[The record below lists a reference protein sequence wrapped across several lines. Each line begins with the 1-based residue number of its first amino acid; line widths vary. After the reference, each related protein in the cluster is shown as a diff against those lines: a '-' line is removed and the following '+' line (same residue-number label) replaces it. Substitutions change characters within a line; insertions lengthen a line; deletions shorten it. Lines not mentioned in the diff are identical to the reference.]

1 MINHPSLFMN
11 HCNTMELLSPELENY
26 VVTHSTP
33 ETPLLQEL
41 RRETHLKVL
50 MPNMLSGPVQGS
62 VLAMLVRMMQPQRI
76 LEIGTFTGYSAIWM
90 ASALPE
96 GGKLI
101 TLDVNEE
108 LQEMVQRYIQR
119 AHLESVIEPIL
130 GDATE
135 IIPTLKET
143 FDLVFID
150 ADKANYLR
158 YYDLVFDK
166 VRPGGFIIADNVLW
180 HGKVIIQPGEKVN
193 AKTQVLMEFNDRV
206 QQDSRVENVLL
217 PVRDGLM
224 IVRKR

>member
-1 MINHPSLFMN
+1 MRLLPSDI
-11 HCNTMELLSPELENY
+11 EEY
-26 VVTHSTP
+26 VESHSTP
-33 ETPLLQEL
+33 ESDLLQEL

-50 MPNMLSGPVQGS
+50 MPQMLSGPIQGS
-62 VLAMLVRMMQPQRI
+62 VLAMLVAMIRPQRI

-108 LQEMVQRYIQR
+108 LSGMVQRYIQR
-119 AHLESVIEPIL
+119 ARLSEVITPMI

-135 IIPTLKET
+135 LIPTIDET

-150 ADKANYLR
+150 ADKVSYLK
-158 YYDLVFDK
+158 YYQMIFDK
-166 VRPGGFIIADNVLW
+166 VLSGGFIVADNVLW
-180 HGKVIIQPGEKVN
+180 HGKVLAGKKDNQFSIKTD
-193 AKTQVLMEFNDRV
+193 AKTQALIDFNRYV

-224 IVRKR
+224 IVRKQ

>member
-1 MINHPSLFMN
+1 MK
-11 HCNTMELLSPELENY
+11 LLSPALEAY
-26 VVTHSTP
+26 VTVHSLS

-50 MPNMLSGPVQGS
+50 MPQMLSGPIQGS
-62 VLAMLVRMMQPQRI
+62 LLAMLVRMIQPQRI
-76 LEIGTFTGYSAIWM
+76 LEIGTFTGYSALWM

-101 TLDVNEE
+101 TLDNNEE
-108 LQEMVQRYIQR
+108 LEEMVKRYIQR
-119 AHLESVIEPIL
+119 ANLQAVIEPVL
-130 GDATE
+130 GNAIE
-135 IIPTLKET
+135 LIPSLEEP

-158 YYDLVFDK
+158 YYELVFDK
-166 VRPGGFIIADNVLW
+166 IRPGGFIIADNVLW
-180 HGKVIIQPGEKVN
+180 HGKVVAQTGEKVN
-193 AKTQVLMEFNDRV
+193 AKTQVLMDFNDRV